1 MEFVP
6 QAEIDLTA
14 LRHNLGIARRVSA
27 GAAVWAVIKADAYGH
42 GMTQVASALGEADGL
57 AVARVEEAVRL
68 REAGIARPLLVLEGA
83 FTVEELQLAARQNLQ
98 LVVHHEFQVKLL
110 ERTRV
115 SSPLGL
121 WIKIDTGMH
130 RLGFSPERGREML
143 GRLVTAVAL
152 AGRPGWLSHL
162 ACADEPG
169 HPHTEA
175 QWQRFHALLQPG
187 EPASLANSAAILSGM
202 AGPREWIRPGIM
214 LYGASPFPGETG
226 VQRGLQPVM
235 TLQARLIAVN
245 RIGSGERVGYGG
257 LYRCPRD
264 MSVGV
269 VGIGYGDGYPR
280 QAPSGT
286 PVLVNGQRVP
296 LIGRVSM
303 DMITLDLSLCPEA
316 RVGDPVVLWGR
327 GLPVEEIAER
337 AGTISYQ
344 LLCGVTA
351 RVARRYL
358 GFQTENQGAV
368 ARHRRELG

>member
-1 MEFVP
+1 MEFGP
-6 QAEIDLTA
+6 EALIDHTA
-14 LRHNLGIARRVSA
+14 LRRNLGIARRASA
-27 GAAVWAVIKADAYGH
+27 GASVWAVVKADAYGH
-42 GMTQVASALGEADGL
+42 GMTAAAAALGEADGL

-68 REAGIARPLLVLEGA
+68 REAGIGLPLLVLEGA
-83 FTVEELQLAARQNLQ
+83 FTGEELQLAGRQNLQ
-98 LVVHHEFQVKLL
+98 LVVHHEFQIKLL
-110 ERTRV
+110 ERTQV
-115 SSPLGL
+115 SSPLGI

-130 RLGFSPERGREML
+130 RLGFSPERGREVL

-152 AGRPGWLSHL
+152 VGRPGWLTHL

-169 HPHTEA
+169 HPHTQV
-175 QWQRFHALLQPG
+175 QWQRFQALLRPG
-187 EPASLANSAAILSGM
+187 ETASLANSAAILSGM

-226 VQRGLQPVM
+226 AQRGLEPVM

-245 RIGSGERVGYGG
+245 RIAAGERVGYGG

-264 MSVGV
+264 MPVGV
-269 VGIGYGDGYPR
+269 IGIGYGDGYPR
-280 QAPSGT
+280 QVTSGT

-296 LIGRVSM
+296 LVGRVSM
-303 DMITLDLSLCPEA
+303 DMISVDLSPCPEA
-316 RVGDPVVLWGR
+316 RVGDPAVLWGR

-351 RVARRYL
+351 RVPRRYL
-358 GFQTENQGAV
+358 ASQDENQGAV
-368 ARHRRELG
+368 VRHRRELG